1 MDESAYPTCGGPES
15 GFLFEFKPEG
25 VYLTIYPDAEV
36 GSQFEI
42 TDLQQVL
49 KDAGIDDYDLA
60 LLMQAVKEADGEP
73 TKITGAINVRA
84 IMERL
89 GAETENVSADGQ
101 EATAAEKTPDNSA
114 EEYARIIV
122 EVSRDRQTVTIK
134 YATDKGFKLPTA
146 EMVLAAMAD
155 RGIIYGIDRAAVD
168 EGVKSLDPFVAAQG
182 DPPVHGENAYIERR
196 FNLGEKGRPVANEYD
211 KVDFKDLNLFVLAKE
226 NDTLAIRIPQT
237 KGTAGKDVFGSVV
250 PARDGRPVPMPAGK
264 NTKVIGENQLIA
276 TANGQIV
283 DTGSKISID
292 PRLEI
297 KGDVGVKTGNID
309 FDGRIDISGN
319 VEMGFTVKATGDIS
333 IGGGVNGAE
342 VRGRNVVIK
351 GGITGADRGRIF
363 ATENVQA
370 NFIENAVVEAGID
383 VIINDVILHSNVTAG
398 KKIIVDEKRGFI
410 IGGSVAAGELI
421 RAKIIGNQAY
431 VATRLSVGV
440 DPALQTEY
448 RALCKSQEE
457 GTRRLQQITQTL
469 NTLGKI
475 DISRLPQER
484 INQINALTRSQF
496 PLAGQLKRGEKRK
509 AELEQIMADMKNG
522 RIKFADTL
530 YPGVT
535 VSISGITRAIQ
546 KELKRSSLT
555 AKGDKIIVGPY

>member
-25 VYLTIYPDAEV
+25 VFLTIYPEAEA
-36 GSQFEI
+36 GEQFEI

-49 KDAGIDDYDLA
+49 KEAGIDEYDLA
-60 LLMQAVKEADGEP
+60 MMMQAIKEADGDP
-73 TKITGAINVRA
+73 VKITGAINVRA

-89 GAETENVSADGQ
+89 GAETESAAADG
-101 EATAAEKTPDNSA
+101 EDATAAEKTDHSA
-114 EEYARIIV
+114 EEYARVIV
-122 EVSRDRQTVTIK
+122 EVSRDRQTATIK
-134 YATDKGFKLPTA
+134 YGTDKGFKLPTA
-146 EMVLAAMAD
+146 EMVLAAMAE

-168 EGVKSLDPFVAAQG
+168 EGVKSLEPFEAAHG

-196 FNLGEKGRPVANEYD
+196 FNLGVKGRPVEDEYD

-237 KGTAGKDVFGSVV
+237 KGTAGKDIFGSTV

-292 PRLEI
+292 PRLQI

-309 FDGRIDISGN
+309 FDGRVDISGN
-319 VEMGFTVKATGDIS
+319 VEQGFVVKATGDIA
-333 IGGGVNGAE
+333 IGGGINGAE
-342 VRGRNVVIK
+342 VRGRNIIIK
-351 GGITGADRGRIF
+351 GGITGADRGRVF
-363 ATENVQA
+363 ATETVQA
-370 NFIENAVVEAGID
+370 QFVENAIVDAGID
-383 VIINDVILHSNVTAG
+383 VVISDVILHSKITAAKKVT
-398 KKIIVDEKRGFI
+398 VDQKRGFI
-410 IGGSVAAGELI
+410 IGGSVSAGELI
-421 RAKIIGNQAY
+421 RAKVIGNQAF

-440 DPALQTEY
+440 DPNIQTEY
-448 RALCKSQEE
+448 RNLCKAQEE

-509 AELEQIMADMKNG
+509 AELEQIMSEMKNG
-522 RIKFADTL
+522 RIKFAETL

-535 VSISGITRAIQ
+535 VSINGITRAIQ
-546 KELKRSSLT
+546 KELKRSALT
-555 AKGDKIIVGPY
+555 SKGDKIIVGPF